1 MATKYILDLTKEEY
15 RDDFMGIAEFDKN
28 QPKEFWQYEARD
40 KLVEKLELFLSD
52 AQKYKGERAK
62 NRSKT
67 WLSHNAILVT
77 GQRGTGKT
85 VFLRNSEVM
94 WQSFCKLSS
103 NPSSAIYFLDSI
115 DPTMLVE
122 QDNFA
127 NVIIA
132 QIYSEVEFKI
142 KKNSSDVS
150 ELLKSDFYKT
160 LKILADSLGKK
171 EEFEGYSGID
181 KVLQYKSGIN
191 IEKYFHNYVESAIN
205 ILGCDALALPIDDVD
220 MALNRAYEVVDEV
233 RRLLGCPYIIPIV
246 SGDVRLYEQMVN
258 IHFDEKAYRS
268 RSQNQLCINKG
279 INLSTELTDAY
290 LTKVFPNQMRITLLP
305 IDYIAPTL
313 EIKTSAKSEMYPYRD
328 HVRQVHSQFYP
339 LCLNEEVLEGWPKP
353 ESAREFTQFV
363 RSIPPHKLDLA
374 KEDKDIA
381 YKLWKNYINWAEQ
394 KQNGL
399 AYTNVNSYLS
409 LKNRDEEDLF
419 NIMNLTSFNPK
430 LQIKA
435 EHVPWADKE
444 FLNSQLLSL
453 GLQSQE
459 QLDELKRGRGDGWKR
474 DNADLLEFAFSKQD
488 KTLTSMP
495 PLEFFHKKSMVTI
508 DRKRD
513 ALLLSNENIVS
524 HLDTSIE
531 CSLGGLLIDI
541 FTHGDVYSKLANRYN
556 YVCMSRAFEIIAY
569 SFLMGENEKSIYN
582 TLLNIFRRRPFYS
595 VFNMSPT
602 KSIDGNEHDKVEA
615 VEVNEQS
622 NKPHYAS
629 IIEARIVKWR
639 QKHKALFDSFQS
651 EEFIPILFYIFNKSF
666 TAFHTFRFE
675 SFIKSS
681 FTTDEHLT
689 DHIKR
694 FEFMLINSAYTAM
707 IDGPAIQANVAITSN
722 QTTIRNPKE
731 FMRYD
736 RTLTRNKQ
744 RFDEQVRQDQDQA
757 KLLFIDA
764 LEKHPIFTLIKNDS
778 SNDSLVKVLV
788 PLGESDKNAEAS
800 LSSKLTEHQKNI
812 LSKYYEENSHIYKDK
827 TAKLNIVREYLE
839 QDIKEDSY
847 RAENFY
853 TSEVS
858 VFPNKNEVKKSGGSN
873 AELNL
878 FKALYDKF
886 EIEK

>member
-328 HVRQVHSQFYP
+328 HVRQVH
-339 LCLNEEVLEGWPKP
+339 
-353 ESAREFTQFV
+353 
-363 RSIPPHKLDLA
+363 
-374 KEDKDIA
+374 
-381 YKLWKNYINWAEQ
+381 
-394 KQNGL
+394 
-399 AYTNVNSYLS
+399 
-409 LKNRDEEDLF
+409 
-419 NIMNLTSFNPK
+419 
-430 LQIKA
+430 
-435 EHVPWADKE
+435 
-444 FLNSQLLSL
+444 
-453 GLQSQE
+453 
-459 QLDELKRGRGDGWKR
+459 
-474 DNADLLEFAFSKQD
+474 
-488 KTLTSMP
+488 
-495 PLEFFHKKSMVTI
+495 
-508 DRKRD
+508 
-513 ALLLSNENIVS
+513 
-524 HLDTSIE
+524 
-531 CSLGGLLIDI
+531 
-541 FTHGDVYSKLANRYN
+541 
-556 YVCMSRAFEIIAY
+556 
-569 SFLMGENEKSIYN
+569 
-582 TLLNIFRRRPFYS
+582 
-595 VFNMSPT
+595 
-602 KSIDGNEHDKVEA
+602 
-615 VEVNEQS
+615 
-622 NKPHYAS
+622 
-629 IIEARIVKWR
+629 
-639 QKHKALFDSFQS
+639 
-651 EEFIPILFYIFNKSF
+651 
-666 TAFHTFRFE
+666 
-675 SFIKSS
+675 
-681 FTTDEHLT
+681 
-689 DHIKR
+689 
-694 FEFMLINSAYTAM
+694 
-707 IDGPAIQANVAITSN
+707 
-722 QTTIRNPKE
+722 
-731 FMRYD
+731 
-736 RTLTRNKQ
+736 
-744 RFDEQVRQDQDQA
+744 
-757 KLLFIDA
+757 
-764 LEKHPIFTLIKNDS
+764 
-778 SNDSLVKVLV
+778 
-788 PLGESDKNAEAS
+788 
-800 LSSKLTEHQKNI
+800 
-812 LSKYYEENSHIYKDK
+812 
-827 TAKLNIVREYLE
+827 
-839 QDIKEDSY
+839 
-847 RAENFY
+847 
-853 TSEVS
+853 
-858 VFPNKNEVKKSGGSN
+858 
-873 AELNL
+873 
-878 FKALYDKF
+878 
-886 EIEK
+886 